1 MEAEAISQQFLRDI
15 KCCALD
21 QIIERTIRYRY
32 DHDRALVTDSAYQ
45 RILDWFGKPE
55 NCARI
60 VVDGEV
66 FEFPRS
72 TGQNVHDLRIKSD
85 RTYELIASWKSYHET
100 TSGNMNNR
108 LGQLGVMMDRSVRL
122 QNGYHDPIVDEHQ
135 VLDRRLTKQR
145 VVAKFLMRYQR
156 PGQHQPLS
164 EIITHNF
171 DDVPSEFDA
180 Q

>member
-15 KCCALD
+15 KLCALD

-32 DHDRALVTDSAYQ
+32 EHDQALRTDAQYQ
-45 RILDWFGKPE
+45 EILDWFGKPE

-66 FEFPRS
+66 FEFPRM
-72 TGQNVHDLRIKSD
+72 TGDNIHDMRIKSD

-122 QNGYHDPIVDEHQ
+122 QNGYHDPIVDEHR

-145 VVAKFLMRYQR
+145 VVTKFLMRYQR

-164 EIITHNF
+164 ETITHNL
-171 DDVPSEFDA
+171 DDVPSEFNA